1 MKSMVAVILML
12 TVHERMRMVIV
23 VPVAPL
29 PQEGHMYHKID
40 RTSSIDCK
48 EVQVRIV
55 VYNSYNVTGIQRKKR
70 RGGGNADARQN
81 ATVSTSGGDDVKI
94 AFAPLPFGC
103 LLSLNDTAIKGEGR

>member
-1 MKSMVAVILML
+1 MKSMVAVVLML

-55 VYNSYNVTGIQRKKR
+55 VYNSYNVTGIQRKDGAEEEMPTPVKTR
-70 RGGGNADARQN
+70 LFRQAV
-81 ATVSTSGGDDVKI
+81 ATMLRSRL
-94 AFAPLPFGC
+94 PLF
-103 LLSLNDTAIKGEGR
+103 LLLVC